1 MLDGWMLKRAA
12 NHFNPVEVSLMFR
25 DRLTP
30 LILVLLAGG
39 ACPLPAQSSI
49 SLSVDLRDAPRKLLH
64 TTEILPVHPGPLTLA
79 FPEWIRNEHVPAPL
93 TQQVGVFITAR
104 NDGGV
109 HAQPIRWT
117 RNPID
122 LYLYRVTIPTGVRS
136 IEVTFDFITSDKD
149 GGARG
154 SSDANLAVLDW
165 NTVVL
170 YPYSGPNTRVAN
182 ITVTPKVI
190 LPDGWHTATAL
201 KAVAG
206 AMEPTSSVVN
216 FQPVSL
222 EQLVDSPMIA
232 GRYFRETALAPE
244 VSPRHYLDI
253 VADRPE
259 DLEVPQ
265 TRMDELSQ
273 AIRQAGLLFGSHHYD
288 QYRFLITLSNNISG
302 AAIDHL
308 QSLDDRRPANFFQ
321 NEKWQKLVANYT
333 IHDFLHSWNGKY
345 RRPEGLATSNFQT
358 PPITSGMWVYEGLT
372 DYLTNVITA
381 RTGIWTKEEFLN
393 ALASKAAYYD
403 RRPGMQWR
411 DLDDIDTMAY
421 PLWSNEDSSYDN
433 WRRNGFDFYSEGDLI
448 WLDVDVTIRNKSN
461 GKKSLN
467 DFAALF
473 YGLGG
478 DTGPRV
484 VPYSF
489 NDIVA
494 FLNQIVPNDWE
505 GFLTQRLHAL
515 SQAPLQGITGAG
527 YKLVYKEA
535 ADEDFRY
542 SLAMSIGA
550 DGVISDVLMGEIA
563 YQAGFGPG
571 MKILAV
577 NGQPFARATLQQAI
591 DAAKTTTTPI
601 DFKVDNTGVISD
613 LRLDYH
619 GGQRH
624 PVLER
629 VPNTPDRIA
638 QILQPMS
645 R

>member
-1 MLDGWMLKRAA
+1 MFHVRLRPLFLSLLVVNACQSRAQ
-12 NHFNPVEVSLMFR
+12 L
-25 DRLTP
+25 P
-30 LILVLLAGG
+30 L
-39 ACPLPAQSSI
+39 

-64 TTEILPVHPGPLTLA
+64 ATEIIPVQNGPLTLA
-79 FPEWIRNEHVPAPL
+79 FPEWIRNEHEPAPL
-93 TQQVGVFITAR
+93 TQQVGLFIKAF
-104 NDGGV
+104 DGSG
-109 HAQPIRWT
+109 AAGEALSWKRDPL
-117 RNPID
+117 D
-122 LYLYRVTIPTGVRS
+122 LYLYHLTIPNGVRS
-136 IEVTFDFITSDKD
+136 IEVRFDFITSDK
-149 GGARG
+149 GGAALA

-170 YPYSGPNTRVAN
+170 YPYSGPDTRVAN
-182 ITVTPKVI
+182 LTVTPTVV
-190 LPDGWHTATAL
+190 LPSGWHTATSL
-201 KAVAG
+201 KTVAS
-206 AMEPTSSVVN
+206 AMEPVSSVVN

-232 GRYFRETALAPE
+232 GRYFREIALAPE

-253 VADRPE
+253 VADHPE

-265 TRMDELSQ
+265 ARIDELSQ
-273 AIRQAGLLFGSHHYD
+273 AIRQAGLLFRSHHYD
-288 QYRFLITLSNNISG
+288 EYRFLITLSNNILG

-308 QSLDDRRPANFFQ
+308 QSLDNRRRANFFR
-321 NEKWQKLVANYT
+321 NEKRQKLFANYT

-345 RRPEGLATSNFQT
+345 RRPEGLATPNFQT
-358 PPITSGMWVYEGLT
+358 PVITSGIWVYEGLT
-372 DYLTNVITA
+372 DYLSNVMTV
-381 RTGIWTKEEFLN
+381 RTGSASKEEYLD
-393 ALASKAAYYD
+393 ALASRAVYYD

-411 DLDDIDTMAY
+411 DLDDVDTMAY
-421 PLWSNEDSSYDN
+421 PLWSSEDSSYDN
-433 WRRNGFDFYSEGDLI
+433 WRLNGFDFYSEGNLI
-448 WLDVDVTIRNKSN
+448 WLDVDVTLRDKSN

-478 DTGPRV
+478 DTGPNV

-489 NDIVA
+489 HDIVA
-494 FLNQIVPNDWE
+494 CLNQVVPNDWA
-505 GFLTQRLHAL
+505 GFLSERLHAL
-515 SQAPLQGITGAG
+515 SKAPLQGIAGAG
-527 YKLVYKEA
+527 YKLVYKEG
-535 ADEDFRY
+535 ADDDFRY

-550 DGVISDVLMGEIA
+550 DGVISDVLMGEMA

-638 QILQPMS
+638 EILQPMS

>member
-1 MLDGWMLKRAA
+1 MFLVRLR
-12 NHFNPVEVSLMFR
+12 SLF
-25 DRLTP
+25 LSLLVVIACQSWAQLP
-30 LILVLLAGG
+30 L
-39 ACPLPAQSSI
+39 

-64 TTEILPVHPGPLTLA
+64 ATEIVPVQNGPLTLA
-79 FPEWIRNEHVPAPL
+79 FPEWIRNEHEPAPL
-93 TQQVGVFITAR
+93 TQQVGLFIRTF
-104 NDGGV
+104 DGSG
-109 HAQPIRWT
+109 AAGEALSWKRDPL
-117 RNPID
+117 D
-122 LYLYRVTIPTGVRS
+122 LYLYHVTIPNGVRS
-136 IEVTFDFITSDKD
+136 IEVRFDFITSDK
-149 GGARG
+149 GGGTLA

-170 YPYSGPNTRVAN
+170 YPYSGRDTQVTNF
-182 ITVTPKVI
+182 TVTPTVV
-190 LPDGWHTATAL
+190 LPNGWHTATSL
-201 KAVAG
+201 KTLAS

-232 GRYFRETALAPE
+232 GRYFREIALAPE
-244 VSPRHYLDI
+244 VSPKHYLDI
-253 VADRPE
+253 VADHPE

-265 TRMDELSQ
+265 ARIDELSQ
-273 AIRQAGLLFGSHHYD
+273 TIRQTGLLFRSHHYD
-288 QYRFLITLSNNISG
+288 EYRFLITLSNNISG

-308 QSLDDRRPANFFQ
+308 QSLDNRRRANFFR
-321 NEKWQKLVANYT
+321 NEKRQKLFANYT

-345 RRPEGLATSNFQT
+345 RRPEGLATPNFQT
-358 PPITSGMWVYEGLT
+358 PVITSGMWVYEGLT
-372 DYLTNVITA
+372 DYLSNVMTV
-381 RTGIWTKEEFLN
+381 RTGSASKEEYLD
-393 ALASKAAYYD
+393 ALASRAAYYD
-403 RRPGMQWR
+403 RRPGMRWR
-411 DLDDIDTMAY
+411 DLDDVDTMAY
-421 PLWSNEDSSYDN
+421 QLWSSEDSSYDN
-433 WRRNGFDFYSEGDLI
+433 WRLSGFDFYSEGNLI
-448 WLDVDVTIRNKSN
+448 WLDVDVTLRNKSN

-478 DTGPRV
+478 DTGPNV

-489 NDIVA
+489 HDIVA
-494 FLNQIVPNDWE
+494 CLNQVVPNDWA
-505 GFLTQRLHAL
+505 GFLSERLHAR
-515 SQAPLQGITGAG
+515 SKAPLQGTAGAG
-527 YKLVYKEA
+527 YKLVYKEG
-535 ADEDFRY
+535 ADDDFRY

-629 VPNTPDRIA
+629 IPNTPDRIA
-638 QILQPMS
+638 EILQPMS

>member
-1 MLDGWMLKRAA
+1 MFHIRPKPLFL
-12 NHFNPVEVSLMFR
+12 SL
-25 DRLTP
+25 
-30 LILVLLAGG
+30 LVLS
-39 ACPLPAQSSI
+39 ACQLRAQSSI

-64 TTEILPVHPGPLTLA
+64 TTEILPVQPGPLTLA
-79 FPEWIRNEHVPAPL
+79 FPEWIRNEHEPAPL
-93 TQQVGVFITAR
+93 TQQVGLFITTR
-104 NDGGV
+104 NGDVANG
-109 HAQPIRWT
+109 QPIRWT
-117 RNPID
+117 RDPLN
-122 LYLYRVTIPTGVRS
+122 LYLYRVIIPTGVRS
-136 IEVTFDFITSDKD
+136 IDVRFDFITSDT
-149 GGARG
+149 GGDARA

-170 YPYSGPNTRVAN
+170 YPYSGPDTRVAN
-182 ITVTPKVI
+182 ITVTPTVV
-190 LPDGWHTATAL
+190 LPSGWHTATSL
-201 KAVAG
+201 KTVAG
-206 AMEPTSSVVN
+206 AMEPVSSVVN

-232 GRYFRETALAPE
+232 GRYFREIALAPE
-244 VSPRHYLDI
+244 VSPRHYLDL
-253 VADRPE
+253 VADHPE
-259 DLEVPQ
+259 DLEVPPA
-265 TRMDELSQ
+265 RIDELSQ
-273 AIRQAGLLFGSHHYD
+273 AIRQAGLLFRSHHYD
-288 QYRFLITLSNNISG
+288 EYRFLITLSNNISG

-308 QSLDDRRPANFFQ
+308 QSLDNRRPAKFFY
-321 NEKWQKLVANYT
+321 NEKWQKLAASYT

-345 RRPEGLATSNFQT
+345 RRPEGLATPNFQT

-372 DYLTNVITA
+372 DYLTNVMTA
-381 RTGIWTKEEFLN
+381 RTGIWTKEEYLD

-421 PLWSNEDSSYDN
+421 PLWSSEDSSYDN
-433 WRRNGFDFYSEGDLI
+433 WRLNGFDFYSEGNLI

-467 DFAALF
+467 DFVALF

-478 DTGPRV
+478 DTGPKV

-494 FLNQIVPNDWE
+494 CLNQVVPNDWE
-505 GFLTQRLHAL
+505 GFLTERLHAL
-515 SQAPLQGITGAG
+515 SKAPLQGIAGAG
-527 YKLVYKEA
+527 YKLVYKEG
-535 ADEDFRY
+535 ADDDFRY
-542 SLAMSIGA
+542 SLAMSIEA

-591 DAAKTTTTPI
+591 DAAKTTTKPI
-601 DFKVDNTGVISD
+601 EFKVDNTGVISD

-629 VPNTPDRIA
+629 VPNAPDRIA
-638 QILQPMS
+638 EILQPMS

>member
-1 MLDGWMLKRAA
+1 MFSVCLKPL
-12 NHFNPVEVSLMFR
+12 FLSLLVVS
-25 DRLTP
+25 
-30 LILVLLAGG
+30 
-39 ACPLPAQSSI
+39 ACQSRAQSPFT
-49 SLSVDLRDAPRKLLH
+49 LSVDLRDAPRKLLH
-64 TTEILPVHPGPLTLA
+64 ATEILPVQNGPLTLA
-79 FPEWIRNEHVPAPL
+79 FPEWIRNEHQPAPL
-93 TQQVGVFITAR
+93 TQQVGLFIRAV
-104 NDGGV
+104 DGRGS
-109 HAQPIRWT
+109 AGEALSWKRDPL
-117 RNPID
+117 D
-122 LYLYRVTIPTGVRS
+122 LYLYHVTIPNGVRS
-136 IEVTFDFITSDKD
+136 IEVKFDFITSDKG
-149 GGARG
+149 GGALA

-170 YPYSGPNTRVAN
+170 YPYSGPDTRVAN
-182 ITVTPKVI
+182 LIVTPTVV
-190 LPDGWHTATAL
+190 LPSGWHTATSL
-201 KAVAG
+201 KTVAS
-206 AMEPTSSVVN
+206 AMESASSVVN

-232 GRYFRETALAPE
+232 GRYFREIALAPK
-244 VSPRHYLDI
+244 VSPRHYLDM
-253 VADRPE
+253 VADHPE

-265 TRMDELSQ
+265 ARMDELSQ
-273 AIRQAGLLFGSHHYD
+273 AIRQAGLLFRSHHYD
-288 QYRFLITLSNNISG
+288 EYRFLITLSNNISG

-308 QSLDDRRPANFFQ
+308 QCLDDRRRANFFR
-321 NEKWQKLVANYT
+321 NEKRQKLYANYT

-345 RRPEGLATSNFQT
+345 RRPEGLATPNFQT

-372 DYLTNVITA
+372 DYLSNVMTVRA
-381 RTGIWTKEEFLN
+381 GGGSKEEYLD
-393 ALASKAAYYD
+393 ALASRSAYFD

-411 DLDDIDTMAY
+411 DLDDVDTMAY
-421 PLWSNEDSSYDN
+421 PLWSNEDPSYDN
-433 WRRNGFDFYSEGDLI
+433 WRLNGFDFYSEGDLI
-448 WLDVDVTIRNKSN
+448 WLDVDVTLRNKSN

-467 DFAALF
+467 DFVALF

-478 DTGPRV
+478 DTGPKV

-489 NDIVA
+489 HDIVA
-494 FLNQIVPNDWE
+494 CLNQVVPNDWE
-505 GFLTQRLHAL
+505 GFLNERLHAL
-515 SQAPLQGITGAG
+515 SKAPLQGIAGAG
-527 YKLVYKEA
+527 YKLVYKEG
-535 ADEDFRY
+535 ADDDFRY

-550 DGVISDVLMGEIA
+550 DGVISDVLMGELA

-577 NGQPFARATLQQAI
+577 NGQPFSRATLQQAI

-638 QILQPMS
+638 EILRPMS